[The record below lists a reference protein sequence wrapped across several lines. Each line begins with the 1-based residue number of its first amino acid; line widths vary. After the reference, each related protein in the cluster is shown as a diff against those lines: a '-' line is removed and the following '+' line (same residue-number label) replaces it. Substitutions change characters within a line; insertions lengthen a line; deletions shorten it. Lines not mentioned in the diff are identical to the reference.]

1 MKEPLDP
8 PTIRYTVTET
18 SLRLIFEQIIWNG
31 VLKKI
36 YLSTYIQDP
45 RSKSIV
51 YNDLNSF
58 THRFHQCVEFP
69 DGSTNYPPANQRE
82 LPRSNRLPSIVEGRR
97 RDKEGDP
104 RGGVVGFPRLDGLI
118 WKAGRVS
125 RKGGE
130 KWERQREIYIYIYL
144 LFPELRLENVG
155 GVADGPHFLQPSFHS
170 RQPDLHLVPFRLV
183 SLAVPEHRVQLRLP
197 LHHFRVHLVPMLP
210 QLRNWN
216 NNRAVFKRSPLL

>member
-8 PTIRYTVTET
+8 PIIRYTVTET
-18 SLRLIFEQIIWNG
+18 SLRLIFEQIIWND

-51 YNDLNSF
+51 YNDL
-58 THRFHQCVEFP
+58 
-69 DGSTNYPPANQRE
+69 NYPPANQRE

-130 KWERQREIYIYIYL
+130 KWERERERYIYL

-216 NNRAVFKRSPLL
+216 NNRAVFKRSPL

>member
-18 SLRLIFEQIIWNG
+18 SLRLIFEQIIWNS

-45 RSKSIV
+45 RLKSIV
-51 YNDLNSF
+51 YNDL
-58 THRFHQCVEFP
+58 
-69 DGSTNYPPANQRE
+69 NYPPANQRE

-130 KWERQREIYIYIYL
+130 KWERKRDIYIYL

-216 NNRAVFKRSPLL
+216 NNRAVFKRSPL